1 MKKGKIGS
9 VILFLVMLLAVLVF
23 LYPLFVVVM
32 NSFKPLGDII
42 ARPLEIPGILHLE
55 NYINAWKTVEIPRVM
70 WNTAL
75 VTVLSVTGIV
85 LLSAMS
91 AYWSERHPTVYSR
104 IFSRLLVLSMLIP
117 FASLMI
123 PLVQV
128 MRVFRLNN
136 SLSGAIVTYWGIG
149 LAFAFFM
156 TQGAVKSL
164 PYELEEAARV
174 DGCGPVRVFWQI
186 ILPLVQPTMVT
197 IFVMDIFWI
206 WNDFIVPLILL
217 DSSQLSTIQLAIKK
231 LFSQYSSQW
240 DLALPALVIS
250 IVPILVVFVLLQKKI
265 VGGILAGAVKG

>member
-9 VILFLVMLLAVLVF
+9 VLLFFVMILAVLVF

-42 ARPLEIPGILHLE
+42 ARPLEIPDILHLE

-70 WNTAL
+70 LNTSV

-104 IFSRLLVLSMLIP
+104 ILSKLLVLSMLIP

-136 SLSGAIVTYWGIG
+136 SLAGAIVTYWGIG

-156 TQGAVKSL
+156 TQGAVKAL

-174 DGCGPVRVFWQI
+174 DGCGPVRIFWQI
-186 ILPLVQPTMVT
+186 ILPLLQPTMVT

-265 VGGILAGAVKG
+265 VGGIMAGAVKG

>member
-186 ILPLVQPTMVT
+186 ILPLLQPTMVT

>member
-9 VILFLVMLLAVLVF
+9 VLLFFVMILAVLVF

-42 ARPLEIPGILHLE
+42 ARPLEIPDILHLE

-70 WNTAL
+70 LNTSV

-91 AYWSERHPTVYSR
+91 AYWSDRHPTVYSR
-104 IFSRLLVLSMLIP
+104 ILSKLLVLSMLIP

-136 SLSGAIVTYWGIG
+136 SLAGAIVTYWGIG

-156 TQGAVKSL
+156 TQGAVKAL

-174 DGCGPVRVFWQI
+174 DGCGPVRIFWQI
-186 ILPLVQPTMVT
+186 ILPLLQPTMVT

-265 VGGILAGAVKG
+265 VGGIMAGAVKG

>member
-9 VILFLVMLLAVLVF
+9 VLLFFVMILAVLVF

-42 ARPLEIPGILHLE
+42 ARPLEIPDILHLE

-70 WNTAL
+70 LNTSV

-104 IFSRLLVLSMLIP
+104 ILSKLLVLSMLIP

-136 SLSGAIVTYWGIG
+136 SLAGAIVTYWGIG
-149 LAFAFFM
+149 LAFALFR
-156 TQGAVKSL
+156 TQGAVKAL

-174 DGCGPVRVFWQI
+174 DGCGPVRIFWQI
-186 ILPLVQPTMVT
+186 ILPLLQPTMVT

-265 VGGILAGAVKG
+265 VGGIMAGAVKG

>member
-1 MKKGKIGS
+1 
-9 VILFLVMLLAVLVF
+9 
-23 LYPLFVVVM
+23 
-32 NSFKPLGDII
+32 
-42 ARPLEIPGILHLE
+42 
-55 NYINAWKTVEIPRVM
+55 M

-75 VTVLSVTGIV
+75 VTVLSVSGIV
-85 LLSAMS
+85 LLSAMG

-104 IFSRLLVLSMLIP
+104 IFSKLLVLSMLIP

-136 SLSGAIVTYWGIG
+136 SLAGAIVTYWGIG

-186 ILPLVQPTMVT
+186 ILPLLQPTMVT

>member
-164 PYELEEAARV
+164 PYELEEAAIV

-186 ILPLVQPTMVT
+186 ILPLLQPTMVT

>member
-117 FASLMI
+117 FASLMS

-164 PYELEEAARV
+164 PYELEEAA
-174 DGCGPVRVFWQI
+174 
-186 ILPLVQPTMVT
+186 
-197 IFVMDIFWI
+197 
-206 WNDFIVPLILL
+206 
-217 DSSQLSTIQLAIKK
+217 
-231 LFSQYSSQW
+231 
-240 DLALPALVIS
+240 
-250 IVPILVVFVLLQKKI
+250 
-265 VGGILAGAVKG
+265 

>member
-186 ILPLVQPTMVT
+186 ILPLLQPTMVT

-265 VGGILAGAVKG
+265 VGGILAGAVKV